1 MSSLLALSSPAILS
15 HACPEQKPYLKEP
28 PATRAEFSCLEPYEK
43 TCVVRALQQPRPC
56 RALSQSAVPATKSA
70 HGGSQSA
77 APATKSAHGGSQ
89 SAAPATKSELQLL
102 FKAFKPTKGTLTQAL
117 PHTSARRLQRLCCH
131 VLRSSS
137 SSPRPFQDCDNFC
150 MALAMERRCVNSGVC
165 CWRSPSFSH
174 CPVHCPYH
182 CLPHVLTVQLAF
194 NLSLAPPFP
203 LLLLSSPSFSCPV
216 LTPSYILFRVATTV
230 HAKGKVRAN
239 SFYIRGPG
247 LEPTKSSD
255 PSCFAI
261 YKMACARVDRYRMMV
276 PQDYYIMFTTIST

>member
-1 MSSLLALSSPAILS
+1 MKKHVLSGLCSSQGPAARFHKVLCLPRNLHMEVHKVLRLPRSLHMEVHKVLRLPRNLSSSCFLRLSSP
-15 HACPEQKPYLKEP
+15 Q
-28 PATRAEFSCLEPYEK
+28 R
-43 TCVVRALQQPRPC
+43 
-56 RALSQSAVPATKSA
+56 VP
-70 HGGSQSA
+70 
-77 APATKSAHGGSQ
+77 
-89 SAAPATKSELQLL
+89 
-102 FKAFKPTKGTLTQAL
+102 LTQAL

-150 MALAMERRCVNSGVC
+150 MALAKERRCVNSGVC